1 MCSTRQTG
9 SIGAACDAGANP
21 SNLLDAIDGLFAYDS
36 GGHDSGISDQKLKHE
51 VVSHLTG
58 LTGGTRRVL
67 VARYRAPILNGG
79 RYRGRIWDR
88 RRLQLRPVARRG
100 RHTPHITSGVPS
112 LHALTYL
119 GAGMYVPSP
128 ISALP

>member
-36 GGHDSGISDQKLKHE
+36 GAHDSGISDQKLKHE

-58 LTGGTRRVL
+58 LTGGTRRAL
-67 VARYRAPILNGG
+67 VARY
-79 RYRGRIWDR
+79 
-88 RRLQLRPVARRG
+88 ARRF
-100 RHTPHITSGVPS
+100 
-112 LHALTYL
+112 LTEE
-119 GAGMYVPSP
+119 GIAAGYGIEDVCSFAQWLAEVGIP
-128 ISALP
+128 LT